1 MMMMITMIMKWEK
14 RILDSKCLGLYMH
27 KSKYSEIYIYT
38 RIILKNMY
46 YVIQLH
52 IYIYIIIY
60 MIYIN
65 KLLF

>member
-38 RIILKNMY
+38 RVILKNMY

-52 IYIYIIIY
+52 IYI
-60 MIYIN
+60 
-65 KLLF
+65 